1 MVNFKIPI
9 KVDYMAIIT
18 GTLGV
23 DNRFDKCSG
32 SGSCRRKLA
41 MNTAIT
47 QLDVFCV
54 LGFQLVLVVTRTLYV
69 QLTITCS
76 TSESRLKIFII
87 KEMSKPEDFQQCK
100 NRSFFS
106 AMNIFL
112 KTIQRAYV

>member
-1 MVNFKIPI
+1 MLLHMVHFKIPI
-9 KVDYMAIIT
+9 RVDYMAIIT

-32 SGSCRRKLA
+32 PGSCRRKLA

-54 LGFQLVLVVTRTLYV
+54 LGFQLVLVATRTLYV

-76 TSESRLKIFII
+76 TFESKLKICIVKKI
-87 KEMSKPEDFQQCK
+87 SKPQDFQQC
-100 NRSFFS
+100 
-106 AMNIFL
+106 
-112 KTIQRAYV
+112 

>member
-1 MVNFKIPI
+1 MEFPYNYTYSNFDKQHKTCKYNLKRIFTEIGTAKILHMVNFKIPI

-54 LGFQLVLVVTRTLYV
+54 LGFQFVLVATRTLYV
-69 QLTITCS
+69 PTYNNL
-76 TSESRLKIFII
+76 
-87 KEMSKPEDFQQCK
+87 
-100 NRSFFS
+100 
-106 AMNIFL
+106 
-112 KTIQRAYV
+112 